1 MRRLAPLLLA
11 LGLYAQEPST
21 IRVNV
26 NLIQIDVTVTGK
38 KGERIADLTPADFE
52 VLQNGKRQPITS
64 ALWVPGR
71 PPVAA
76 AVPGAPPTALRPQDV
91 RRTIAI
97 LVDDLSLGLQSL
109 HYTRQ
114 AVRAFVESSIQPG
127 DLVAIYKTS
136 AGLGLLQQFTTD
148 KRLLLANID
157 RMTLRNASAVDGL
170 GAIGSNSLENSADP
184 AIAEMALQMR
194 LQEESQNR
202 MRQDVLSAGSLGS
215 AKFIVQGLA
224 ELPGRK
230 SLIYFSDQLQL
241 YDLPASLTNPNMT
254 AAMRTMP
261 GVEGGS
267 RGRTLIALRDLIDYA
282 NRAAVVCYTIDP
294 RGVVNTGFAAA
305 DTASVSTKRMI
316 GQMQQ
321 RQSFYDDSKAGLAM
335 LAEETGG
342 VFYQNRN
349 DLTSALTE
357 AVQDQEGYYLISF
370 NPDDD
375 SFQKTKSGAKYHRLQ
390 VKLKRPG
397 LKVRYRHGFVGATDE
412 ERMLRPA
419 DPLFAAM
426 MSPFR
431 SADVPVRLTP
441 MFLEGKGTGPILRT
455 LIHTDVRP
463 FTFNEVP
470 ADVADKDQTP
480 WMEANTIIAAF
491 LFGEAGQ
498 VVDKVHKNQRL
509 RARKSVFEAFL
520 AEGVVQTLELPITK
534 PGAYQ
539 LRTAILDPSTQKAG
553 AASQFVDIPNTKSKR
568 LILSDLALY
577 GDDFTQ
583 GKSNQS
589 SPGTRQLRA
598 GERFSYGAYL
608 YNSGPAPVLQ
618 VSLYRDGK
626 LIHRGKKE
634 PIAAKPDPETGI
646 RAIEAAMT
654 LGPKAP
660 AGEYILE
667 FAVQDPAAPK
677 QHQFAVRTID
687 FSIR

>member
-38 KGERIADLTPADFE
+38 QGEHVPDLTAADFE
-52 VLQNGKRQPITS
+52 IFQNGKRQPITS
-64 ALWVPGR
+64 ALWVAGR

-97 LVDDLSLGLQSL
+97 LVDDLSLSLPSL

-114 AVRAFVESSIQPG
+114 AVRAFVESNIQPG

-157 RMTLRNASAVDGL
+157 RMTLRNISAVDGL
-170 GAIGSNSLENSADP
+170 AAIGSNPLENSAEP
-184 AIAEMALQMR
+184 AIAEMAMRMR
-194 LQEESQNR
+194 LQEEGQNR
-202 MRQDVLSAGSLGS
+202 MRQDVLTAGSLGS
-215 AKFIVQGLA
+215 AKFIIQGLA

-230 SLIYFSDQLQL
+230 SLIYFSENLQL
-241 YDLPASLTNPNMT
+241 YDQPSSLTNPNMS
-254 AAMRTMP
+254 AALRAVP
-261 GVEGGS
+261 AAQGGS
-267 RGRTLIALRDLIDYA
+267 RDRTLAALRDLTDYA
-282 NRAAVVCYTIDP
+282 NRASVVCYTIDP
-294 RGVVNTGFAAA
+294 RGVVNTELLPA
-305 DTASVSTKRMI
+305 DSASLRA

-321 RQSFYDDSKAGLAM
+321 RQSFFDDSKAGLAM

-349 DLTSALTE
+349 DLTSALSE
-357 AVQDQEGYYLISF
+357 AVQDQEGYYLLSF

-375 SFQKTKSGAKYHRLQ
+375 SFEKTKNGAKYHRLQ

-397 LKVRYRHGFVGATDE
+397 LRVRYRHGFVGATDE

-431 SADVPVRLTP
+431 SADVAIRLTP

-463 FTFNEVP
+463 FEFKEVA
-470 ADVADKDQTP
+470 ADATDADQTP
-480 WMEANTIIAAF
+480 WMEANTVIAAF

-509 RARKSVFEAFL
+509 RARKSVFETFL
-520 AEGVVQTLELPITK
+520 ADGVVQTLEIPIAK

-539 LRTAILDPSTQKAG
+539 LRTAILDPSNQKAG

-568 LILSDLALY
+568 VILSDLALY
-577 GDDFTQ
+577 GEDFTQ
-583 GKSNQS
+583 GKSNHS

-598 GERFSYGAYL
+598 GERFSYGAYV

-618 VSLYRDGK
+618 VSLYRAGK

-646 RAIEAAMT
+646 RAVEAAMT
-654 LGPKAP
+654 LGPNAP
-660 AGEYILE
+660 AGEYLLE

-687 FSIR
+687 FTIR